1 MDQSSK
7 GGFICVG
14 EFYYRIELIISERGL
29 VVVFQYC
36 NHQYHWKNK
45 KCCYLVRCLT
55 ETELRSRGREASN
68 QVARLQGL
76 LKDKPQKL
84 ALKRPGMALPNI
96 PPLNVVLNPSVD
108 TEARLAGI
116 TPRPAVYNE
125 GVETNKG
132 FQPGPFLSH
141 AWILE
146 RNKIPAV
153 DYEHDKFN
161 KLKGHDFK

>member
-1 MDQSSK
+1 M
-7 GGFICVG
+7 
-14 EFYYRIELIISERGL
+14 
-29 VVVFQYC
+29 
-36 NHQYHWKNK
+36 
-45 KCCYLVRCLT
+45 T
-55 ETELRSRGREASN
+55 ETELRLSGRHASN

-76 LKDKPQKL
+76 LKDHPQKL
-84 ALKRPGMALPNI
+84 SLCRQGLSLPNI

-108 TEARLAGI
+108 TDARLAGI
-116 TPRPAVYNE
+116 TPRPAVENE

-132 FQPGPFLSH
+132 FKPGPFLEH
-141 AWILE
+141 AWALE